1 MLLNVFYCGNCIFS
15 VIFCLKCLEYDIVII
30 GDGLNLIFLCICIE
44 ICEYVMSMIV
54 VIIYIK
60 VVIVCIMLLNKVKF
74 YKLMFLF

>member
-1 MLLNVFYCGNCIFS
+1 MFR
-15 VIFCLKCLEYDIVII
+15 IVIM

-54 VIIYIK
+54 VILYIK

>member
-1 MLLNVFYCGNCIFS
+1 M
-15 VIFCLKCLEYDIVII
+15 

-74 YKLMFLF
+74 YKFRLNFIVEKVENLRMLKIVFI